1 MVALGN
7 TCTIIMGATRESV
20 KRGLGYIGC
29 GLLLLTLLQPPNPSS
44 SHGQI
49 GSHTPALGSL
59 PAAGQISHI
68 PSFGES
74 APGAPPSGVPATATA
89 TLPAIVPATLSWAVA
104 GQPPVGA
111 EVSFANQLAALLKGA
126 VQQQPSGRDRAS
138 IGPGLPTLP
147 RKLFEKM
154 HRWEYI
160 ELAELLPQ
168 TSAHDAATPEVDP
181 HRFVLFPGC
190 EFIKPKKRNIES
202 ITEWVKAFSIYT
214 AAMGNRFPEAIPE
227 MLAYLLVIV
236 NASEQYDGLY
246 WRSYDTHYRVNAAA
260 TGNRR
265 WSQLD
270 INLYTRFFT
279 GRAKTVAACATCD
292 STAHSSDRCPL
303 KPQRPKFAKR
313 SGGGP
318 VSASRKRKWPGD
330 VCFGYNA
337 SGDCSYKAA
346 CKFRHVCGTCGGKH
360 PAKTCDK
367 E

>member
-1 MVALGN
+1 MYNCDVHN
-7 TCTIIMGATRESV
+7 R
-20 KRGLGYIGC
+20 YIGC

-49 GSHTPALGSL
+49 GSHNPALGSL
-59 PAAGQISHI
+59 PAAEQISHI

-74 APGAPPSGVPATATA
+74 APGAPPSGVPATVTA
-89 TLPAIVPATLSWAVA
+89 TLPAIVATLSWAVA
-104 GQPPVGA
+104 GQPLVGA

-147 RKLFEKM
+147 RKLLDKM
-154 HRWEYI
+154 HRWEFI

-168 TSAHDAATPEVDP
+168 TSAYDAATLEVDP

-202 ITEWVKAFSIYT
+202 ITEWVKAFCIYT

-246 WRSYDTHYRVNAAA
+246 WRSCDTHY
-260 TGNRR
+260 
-265 WSQLD
+265 
-270 INLYTRFFT
+270 
-279 GRAKTVAACATCD
+279 
-292 STAHSSDRCPL
+292 
-303 KPQRPKFAKR
+303 
-313 SGGGP
+313 
-318 VSASRKRKWPGD
+318 
-330 VCFGYNA
+330 
-337 SGDCSYKAA
+337 
-346 CKFRHVCGTCGGKH
+346 
-360 PAKTCDK
+360 
-367 E
+367 